1 MSDTYLTNALIFLL
15 STLTAFCTYILLCRF
30 ILQMLNVDFFNPV
43 SQAIVRMTD
52 PPLNPLRRLLP
63 FSKKYD
69 FAAFLIAFSFQVLHV
84 VIVTLLYKS
93 NINLGGTILIG
104 LANTLHKMLNL
115 FTFSILGYV
124 LISWLSHGGYNPFLD
139 LIKSISLPLLSR
151 TRRLLP
157 SLGGLDF
164 SPMLAIILLQLI
176 IMLVIIPLRDF
187 GRFSF

>member
-69 FAAFLIAFSFQVLHV
+69 FAAFLIAFSFQLLHV
-84 VIVTLLYKS
+84 AVAALLYKS

-187 GRFSF
+187 GRFFF

>member
-1 MSDTYLTNALIFLL
+1 
-15 STLTAFCTYILLCRF
+15 
-30 ILQMLNVDFFNPV
+30 
-43 SQAIVRMTD
+43 MTD
-52 PPLNPLRRLLP
+52 PPLNTLRRLLP

-69 FAAFLIAFSFQVLHV
+69 FAAFLIAFSFQLLH
-84 VIVTLLYKS
+84 IFLAALLYKS
-93 NINLGGTILIG
+93 NINFGGIILMG
-104 LANTLHKMLNL
+104 LANTFHKMLNL

-124 LISWLSHGGYNPFLD
+124 LISWLSHGGYNPLLD

-151 TRRLLP
+151 ARRLLP

>member
-43 SQAIVRMTD
+43 SQAIVRITD
-52 PPLNPLRRLLP
+52 SPLNLLRRLLP
-63 FSKKYD
+63 SSKKYD
-69 FAAFLIAFSFQVLHV
+69 FAAFLMAFSFQLLHV
-84 VIVTLLYKS
+84 VLAALLYKS

>member
-15 STLTAFCTYILLCRF
+15 STITSFCTYVLLCRF

-43 SQAIVRMTD
+43 AQAIVRMTD
-52 PPLNPLRRLLP
+52 PALNPLRRVLP
-63 FSKKYD
+63 ASKKYD
-69 FAAFLIAFSFQVLHV
+69 FVAFLIAFSFQL
-84 VIVTLLYKS
+84 IQIFLVTLLYKS
-93 NINLGGTILIG
+93 NISLSGTILIG

-124 LISWLSHGGYNPFLD
+124 LISWLSHGGYNPLLD

-151 TRRLLP
+151 ARRLLP
-157 SLGGLDF
+157 SFGGLDF
-164 SPMLAIILLQLI
+164 SPMLTIILLRII
-176 IMLVIIPLRDF
+176 IMVVIIPLRDF

>member
-1 MSDTYLTNALIFLL
+1 MSDSYLTNALIFLI
-15 STLTAFCTYILLCRF
+15 STLAGFCTYILLCRF

-43 SQAIVRMTD
+43 SQAIVRITD
-52 PPLNPLRRLLP
+52 PPLKPLRRLLP
-63 FSKKYD
+63 SSKKFD
-69 FAAFLIAFSFQVLHV
+69 LAAFLVAFSFQLLH
-84 VIVTLLYKS
+84 LLLAALIYKS
-93 NINLGGTILIG
+93 NINLSGTVLIG

-124 LISWLSHGGYNPFLD
+124 LISWLSHGGYNPLLE
-139 LIKSISLPLLSR
+139 LIKSISIPLLSR
-151 TRRLLP
+151 ARRLLP

-187 GRFSF
+187 GHFSF

>member
-52 PPLNPLRRLLP
+52 PPLNLLRRLLP
-63 FSKKYD
+63 SSKKYD
-69 FAAFLIAFSFQVLHV
+69 FAAFLIAFSFQLLHIVLAA
-84 VIVTLLYKS
+84 LLYKS

-104 LANTLHKMLNL
+104 LANTLHKMVNL

-187 GRFSF
+187 GRFFF

>member
-52 PPLNPLRRLLP
+52 SPLNLLRRLLP
-63 FSKKYD
+63 SSKKYD
-69 FAAFLIAFSFQVLHV
+69 FAAFLIAFSFQLLHIVLAA
-84 VIVTLLYKS
+84 LLYKS

-104 LANTLHKMLNL
+104 LANTLHKMVNL

-124 LISWLSHGGYNPFLD
+124 LISWLSHGRYNPLLD

-157 SLGGLDF
+157 SFGGLDF

>member
-30 ILQMLNVDFFNPV
+30 ILQMLNTDFFNPI

-63 FSKKYD
+63 SSKKYD
-69 FAAFLIAFSFQVLHV
+69 FAAFFIAFSFQLLHV
-84 VIVTLLYKS
+84 VIAALLYKS

-187 GRFSF
+187 GRFFF

>member
-1 MSDTYLTNALIFLL
+1 M
-15 STLTAFCTYILLCRF
+15 
-30 ILQMLNVDFFNPV
+30 
-43 SQAIVRMTD
+43 
-52 PPLNPLRRLLP
+52 
-63 FSKKYD
+63 
-69 FAAFLIAFSFQVLHV
+69 
-84 VIVTLLYKS
+84 
-93 NINLGGTILIG
+93 IG

-176 IMLVIIPLRDF
+176 IMLVIIPLKILDV
-187 GRFSF
+187 SFFNMNIKSNLLKEKTKKLFYLLFYAPQIYR